1 MKSDEQKSKQN
12 GDVNKKDKDK
22 TLNSDIPESPS
33 LSPFFWLREEEENE
47 GGTAETL
54 SEPPSLDTP
63 LRHNAPTF
71 SDIKDSDD
79 ERPIDMTPNV
89 SYLEHVFLFFSP
101 FFWFPGSTVV
111 LTVWLHVLQSKAEV
125 SEIFDS
131 EIFEWSQR
139 PCSPELRSTPLKS
152 QVFWLTETEALYFQF
167 SHLYNLNI
175 YMYLIQLFCL
185 FRVN

>member
-89 SYLEHVFLFFSP
+89 SYLEHVFLFFPRFFGFLVQLLCLP
-101 FFWFPGSTVV
+101 FGYMCCRAKLRFQKYSTVKSLNGAKDLAPLSCV
-111 LTVWLHVLQSKAEV
+111 LPH
-125 SEIFDS
+125 
-131 EIFEWSQR
+131 
-139 PCSPELRSTPLKS
+139 
-152 QVFWLTETEALYFQF
+152 
-167 SHLYNLNI
+167 
-175 YMYLIQLFCL
+175 
-185 FRVN
+185 

>member
-1 MKSDEQKSKQN
+1 MKPDEQKNKHN
-12 GDVNKKDKDK
+12 RDVDKDK

-54 SEPPSLDTP
+54 SEPLSLDTP

-79 ERPIDMTPNV
+79 ERPNNMTPNV
-89 SYLEHVFLFFSP
+89 SYFESHLLFF
-101 FFWFPGSTVV
+101 FRFLVELL
-111 LTVWLHVLQSKAEV
+111 LTIWLLGFQSNAKV

-139 PCSPELRSTPLKS
+139 PCSPELRSTPLKK
-152 QVFWLTETEALYFQF
+152 QVF
-167 SHLYNLNI
+167 
-175 YMYLIQLFCL
+175 
-185 FRVN
+185 